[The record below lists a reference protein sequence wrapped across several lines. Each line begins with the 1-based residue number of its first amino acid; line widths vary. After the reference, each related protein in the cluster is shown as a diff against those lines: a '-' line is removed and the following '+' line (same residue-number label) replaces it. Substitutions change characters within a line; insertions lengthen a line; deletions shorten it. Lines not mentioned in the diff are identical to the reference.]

1 MQLLPGDKIFVA
13 THTSISLYD
22 TSTIEATAN
31 IPPASTW
38 PHSRPTWLSEGEL
51 LIFPRNP
58 GLSQLYHCC
67 NTNEFRLIFSTT
79 EAVYGITIP
88 RQSGQVESEPE
99 LVELRDPH
107 NLNIIWGDRT
117 YFGYNTAVVI
127 YSDACIKMLYYSWPE
142 GFSESPCGPS
152 NSLVGKVDKTWRSP
166 EHSAFDESSGRVVV
180 DTGNRLV
187 VYDFDKFKNVFCM

>member
-127 YSDACIKMLYYSWPE
+127 YSDACIKMLYIH
-142 GFSESPCGPS
+142 GQKVFL
-152 NSLVGKVDKTWRSP
+152 SLLVALRIP
-166 EHSAFDESSGRVVV
+166 LLA
-180 DTGNRLV
+180 RLTRPGGAQ
-187 VYDFDKFKNVFCM
+187 NILLSMNLPAEWW